1 MLAEIFREYDIRGIV
16 GEELLIDRVYDL
28 GRAIATYLIQRNPRM
43 RNVAVGMDG
52 RVHSQA
58 IREQLVRAFADSG
71 FDVTKIGVCTS
82 PVIYFAMH
90 TRHFDAGVMI
100 TASHNP
106 KEYNGFKINLGK
118 SSLWGDDIRAI
129 RDIFFAGNYLNV
141 PEEGIINEEDI
152 KTPYVTWLAN
162 NFAHLKGKSVKCVM
176 DCGNGAAGSVV
187 PQLVAAMNWSDIEL
201 LYADI
206 DGTYPHHEA
215 DPTVEKNML
224 DVRAMLKSTPYTL
237 GIGFDGDCDRVGA
250 MTKEGVLVP
259 GDQLLALFALS
270 IAKKESDLSVVCD
283 IKSSG
288 ALLDILAQNNIKA
301 VMSPAGHSIVKQA
314 MRREGAL
321 LGGEMS
327 GHFCFKDR
335 FFGFDDGLYAALR
348 IIEMLLES
356 GESLSDALRVIP
368 VKKSSP
374 EYRMPWAEHSK
385 HEAID
390 AVKKFY
396 APRTDCTLIT
406 IDGVRVQTPYGWG
419 LVRASNT
426 QPKITLRFESD
437 TDEGLLKLKHEFYEL
452 LKPLTDE
459 SVVREYLEL

>member
-16 GEELLIDRVYDL
+16 GQELLIDRVYDL
-28 GRAIATYLIQRNPRM
+28 GRAIATYLLQRNPKVHT
-43 RNVAVGMDG
+43 VAVGMDG

-58 IREQLVRAFADSG
+58 IREQLVRALADSG
-71 FDVTKIGVCTS
+71 FDVTTIGVCTS
-82 PVIYFAMH
+82 PVLYFAMY

-106 KEYNGFKINLGK
+106 KDYNGFKINLGK

-129 RDIFFAGNYLNV
+129 RDIFFAGTYVNV
-141 PEEGIINEEDI
+141 PEEGVLREEDV
-152 KTPYVTWLAN
+152 KTPYVAWLAD
-162 NFAHLKGKSVKCVM
+162 NFAHLKGKTVKCVM

-187 PQLVAAMNWSDIEL
+187 PQLLAAMHWSDIEL
-201 LYADI
+201 LYEDI

-215 DPTVEKNML
+215 DPTIEKNML
-224 DVRAMLKSTPYTL
+224 DVRAMLQSTPYTL

-259 GDQLLALFALS
+259 GDQLLALFALAM
-270 IAKKESDLSVVCD
+270 AKKNPDLAIVCD

-288 ALLDILAQNNIKA
+288 ALLDVLAENNIKA

-335 FFGFDDGLYAALR
+335 YFGFDDGLYAALR
-348 IIEMLLES
+348 IIEMLLEQ
-356 GESLSDALRVIP
+356 GKTLSEALEIIP
-368 VKKSSP
+368 EKKSSP
-374 EYRMPWAEHSK
+374 EYRMPWDEHRK
-385 HEAID
+385 QEAID
-390 AVKKFY
+390 AIKKFY

-437 TDEGLLKLKHEFYEL
+437 TVEGLAKLKREFYEL

-459 SVVREYLEL
+459 AVVREYLEL

>member
-28 GRAIATYLIQRNPRM
+28 GRAIATYLLQRNPQLHT
-43 RNVAVGMDG
+43 VVVGMDG
-52 RVHSQA
+52 RVHSDA
-58 IREQLVRAFADSG
+58 IRTQLVRALADSG
-71 FDVTKIGVCTS
+71 FDVTTIGVCTS
-82 PVIYFAMH
+82 PVMYFAMY
-90 TRHFDAGVMI
+90 TRHFDAGIMI

-106 KEYNGFKINLGK
+106 KEYNGFKINLAK
-118 SSLWGDDIRAI
+118 NSLWGDDIRAI
-129 RDIFFAGNYLNV
+129 RDIFFAGKYVNI
-141 PEEGIINEEDI
+141 PEEGVIREEDV
-152 KTPYVTWLAN
+152 KTPYVQWLSD
-162 NFAHLKGKSVKCVM
+162 NFAHLKGKAVKCVM

-187 PQLVAAMNWSDIEL
+187 PQLVAAMNWSEVEL
-201 LYADI
+201 LYEEI
-206 DGTYPHHEA
+206 DGNYPHHEA
-215 DPTVEKNML
+215 DPVVEKNMR
-224 DVRAMLKSTPYTL
+224 DVRALLQTTPYTL

-259 GDQLLALFALS
+259 GDQLMALFALS
-270 IAKKESDLSVVCD
+270 IVKKHPDLSIVCD

-288 ALLDILAQNNIKA
+288 ALLDILAHNNIKA

-314 MRREGAL
+314 MHREGAL
-321 LGGEMS
+321 LGGELS

-335 FFGFDDGLYAALR
+335 YFGFDDGLYAALR
-348 IIEMLLES
+348 IIEMLLEQ
-356 GESLSDALRVIP
+356 GKSLGDALHIIP

-374 EYRMPWAEHSK
+374 EYRMPWSEHGK
-385 HEAID
+385 NEAID
-390 AVKKFY
+390 AVKNFY
-396 APRTDCTLIT
+396 AAKADCSLIT

-437 TDEGLLKLKHEFYEL
+437 TEEGLIALKQEFYEL